1 MTEGRRFQVIR
12 VEKLKSA
19 ARVAGRI
26 RHALRG
32 HVPPNADPAR
42 GDLNGYVI
50 PGNLPAELS
59 KIEGEERKRRA
70 LDRWRKLLPSK
81 YRKDA
86 VTCLEFLVTG
96 SREAMEAMGEA
107 RAREYLSES
116 AIWIWQR
123 FGGLANVVCG
133 ASHRDETTPHLSL
146 FIVPTYQ
153 NERGESC
160 LSAKHYIDGPKALA
174 DLQTDFNREVASK
187 YGLERGEEHSA
198 AVHTSVKE
206 FYREGAK
213 IIRDKQR
220 KLEESR
226 EARREARKGRD
237 GGEGR

>member
-1 MTEGRRFQVIR
+1 MIR

-50 PGNLPAELS
+50 PGNQPADLAAMD
-59 KIEGEERKRRA
+59 GEKRKQIA

-96 SREAMEAMGEA
+96 SREAMEAMGPTK
-107 RAREYLSES
+107 AREYLKES
-116 AIWIWQR
+116 AVWIWQR
-123 FGGLANVVCG
+123 FGGHANVVCG
-133 ASHRDETTPHLSL
+133 ATHRDETTEHLSL
-146 FIVPTYQ
+146 FIVPAYQ
-153 NERGESC
+153 NERRETC
-160 LSAKHYIDGPKALA
+160 ISAKRFIDGPKALA
-174 DLQTDFNREVASK
+174 DLQTAFNREVASK

-206 FYREGAK
+206 FYREGAELM
-213 IIRDKQR
+213 REKQR
-220 KLEESR
+220 KLARNR
-226 EARREARKGRD
+226 EAKRAARQVREG
-237 GGEGR
+237 GGER

>member
-1 MTEGRRFQVIR
+1 MTDGRRFQVIR

-50 PGNLPAELS
+50 PGNQPAELS

-70 LDRWRKLLPSK
+70 LDRWRKLLPPK

-107 RAREYLSES
+107 KARQYLRES
-116 AIWIWQR
+116 AAWIWNR

-133 ASHRDETTPHLSL
+133 ATHRDETTTHLSL
-146 FIVPTYQ
+146 FVVPTYQ
-153 NERGESC
+153 NDRGESC

-174 DLQTDFNREVASK
+174 DLQTDFNREVASR

-198 AVHTSVKE
+198 ASHTSVKE
-206 FYREGAK
+206 FYRVGAEVM
-213 IIRDKQR
+213 REKQR
-220 KLEESR
+220 ELAEAKK
-226 EARREARKGRD
+226 ARREARRGRE
-237 GGEGR
+237 EGR